1 MFSFDAWR
9 SRPEHSH
16 ECFAY
21 CQKISQNICVCDACV
36 CVRARV
42 CMFACAWICVSASL
56 HTFMHARVR
65 VAVYVQRKYARCARV
80 CVCVPVCKYMCT
92 CKRVCVCERVRQCVR
107 ACVSLCVLYELQQTI
122 ITYLPFTK
130 GFRLVEPQGQMFPGK
145 FLF

>member
-16 ECFAY
+16 ECFAF

-36 CVRARV
+36 CVAYFYACTRTCSSV
-42 CMFACAWICVSASL
+42 CATQVCTVC
-56 HTFMHARVR
+56 T
-65 VAVYVQRKYARCARV
+65 CV

>member
-1 MFSFDAWR
+1 MRGGVGRNIATNASPSAR
-9 SRPEHSH
+9 KSRR
-16 ECFAY
+16 
-21 CQKISQNICVCDACV
+21 ISVCATLV
-36 CVRARV
+36 CV
-42 CMFACAWICVSASL
+42 W

-130 GFRLVEPQGQMFPGK
+130 GFRLVEAQGQMFPGK